1 MQTTRDR
8 GMAAYAP
15 RGITMPGTYD
25 PESGQAWTR
34 RRDLYL
40 VHGMAARW
48 QAVRARLVAPAYP
61 NG

>member
-1 MQTTRDR
+1 
-8 GMAAYAP
+8 
-15 RGITMPGTYD
+15 MPGTYD

-40 VHGMAARW
+40 VHDM
-48 QAVRARLVAPAYP
+48 VAQLTVLRTKLIAQAYP

>member
-1 MQTTRDR
+1 
-8 GMAAYAP
+8 MAAYAP